1 MTSLRFTKMHG
12 LGNDFIVF
20 DEASA
25 PGGLPDAAQWR
36 RLSDRHT
43 GIGFDQALVISAPRR
58 PGTDVY
64 YSIFNADGGEVEQC
78 GNGARCVAEWLRLQ
92 GRAGGDGLA
101 MDSRGGLVHAQ
112 LDRPG
117 IVSLDMGEPR
127 FDPASLPFI
136 AASRAGGPGA
146 DAATADA
153 ATTPAP
159 QREHFHRL
167 QVAGREV
174 EFAIASIGNP
184 HAVLLVD
191 DVATAP
197 VAELGPAFQVHAAF
211 PRRVNVGFLQV
222 VDPAHVRLRV
232 FERGVGETQACG
244 TGACAAVA
252 VGRKAGRLAGEVEVA
267 LPGGTLSI
275 RWAGPGERLWMTGP
289 AQVAFQGQ
297 VEL

>member
-1 MTSLRFTKMHG
+1 MMSPLRFTKMHG

-20 DEASA
+20 DEAAA

-36 RLSDRHT
+36 QLANRNT
-43 GIGFDQALVISAPRR
+43 GIGFDQALVVSPPRR

-64 YSIFNADGGEVEQC
+64 YTIFNADGGEVEQC

-92 GRAGGDGLA
+92 GRTRADHLA
-101 MDSRGGLVHAQ
+101 MDSRGGLIHAKFG
-112 LDRPG
+112 RPG

-127 FDPASLPFI
+127 FDPASLPFVPQPAP
-136 AASRAGGPGA
+136 AAAGVA
-146 DAATADA
+146 DAGA
-153 ATTPAP
+153 ATTAS

-174 EFAIASIGNP
+174 EFAIASMGNP
-184 HAVLLVD
+184 HAVLFVD
-191 DVATAP
+191 EVATAP
-197 VAELGPAFQVHAAF
+197 LAELGPAFQVHAAF
-211 PRRVNVGFLQV
+211 PRQVNVGFLQV
-222 VDPAHVRLRV
+222 VDAAHVKLRV

-252 VGRKAGRLAGEVEVA
+252 VGRKAGRLASDVEVA